1 MREFLTVWAG
11 QSLSLIGS
19 EATKFAL
26 GVWVYQQTGS
36 ILHFALIAVAGSLPQ
51 ALCAPF
57 AGVLVDRWPRLRVMV
72 GADVLAGLGCL
83 LVLVLI
89 AYGQLA
95 VWHVY
100 ALTAGISLANCFQAP
115 AYAVV
120 TCALVPP
127 AALARANGLVQ
138 LGHALSRMA
147 APALAGLLLTSIGM
161 LWVLVVDLA
170 SFAVAMVTVGLVH
183 RAIRRATAP
192 AAAGGDATATSF
204 LAQLRDGLRFIVQ
217 RRGLAALL
225 ISFVIANLIVGPFY
239 VLLTPLI
246 LELGDPARLGLLLS
260 AGGAA
265 MFIVGA
271 VVSAHG
277 GPRRQMIGYLASLAF
292 GGLGMILVG
301 IRPNLTLIACG
312 IVLAYGCIPL
322 FLATSR
328 TILQRKTPLAL
339 QGRITACY
347 QSALALSFPVA
358 FAVSGPLVAGIFQP
372 LVDRY
377 PQMHALLGGGPA
389 RGIGALLVCA
399 GSLVM
404 VLAVLFALYRP
415 LRRVEIDIPDA
426 ARTG

>member
-19 EATKFAL
+19 ESTKFAL

-72 GADVLAGLGCL
+72 GADVLAGIGCL
-83 LVLVLI
+83 LVLILI
-89 AYGQLA
+89 ACNHLA

-100 ALTAGISLANCFQAP
+100 ALAAGISLANCFQAP

-120 TCALVPP
+120 TYALVPQ
-127 AALARANGLVQ
+127 AALGRANGLVQ

-161 LWVLVVDLA
+161 MWVLIFDLA
-170 SFAVAMVTVGLVH
+170 SFAIAMVTVGLV
-183 RAIRRATAP
+183 RRTIRS
-192 AAAGGDATATSF
+192 ATATAAEGGAEAAISF
-204 LAQLRDGLRFIVQ
+204 VGQLRDGLRFIIE
-217 RRGLAALL
+217 RRGLLALL
-225 ISFVIANLIVGPFY
+225 ISFVVANLIVGPFY
-239 VLLTPLI
+239 ILLTPLI

-260 AGGAA
+260 LGGVA
-265 MFIVGA
+265 MFVVGT
-271 VVSAHG
+271 VLSAHG
-277 GPRRQMIGYLASLAF
+277 GPRRQMVGYLASLAF

-301 IRPNLTLIACG
+301 IRPNLTLIAGG
-312 IVLAYGCIPL
+312 IVLGYGCIPL

-347 QSALALSFPVA
+347 QSALSLSFPVA
-358 FAVSGPLVAGIFQP
+358 FAISGPLVAGVFQP
-372 LVDRY
+372 LVDHS
-377 PQMHALLGGGPA
+377 PQVHALLGGGPA

-404 VLAVLFALYRP
+404 ALAVLFASYRP
-415 LRRVEIDIPDA
+415 LRRVEIAIPDA
-426 ARTG
+426 N